1 MREKTSEPG
10 RAAIFRP
17 DLGLFSKDFQLRSGK
32 TLSALARGDFF
43 PRILFFFFFCAR
55 KETDADFD
63 SAVPTRLQTEFEH
76 AAR

>member
-43 PRILFFFFFCAR
+43 SEDTLFFCAK

>member
-43 PRILFFFFFCAR
+43 PGYSFFCAK

>member
-43 PRILFFFFFCAR
+43 SEDTLFFFCAR